1 MKDQA
6 LPTQKQWIAILDYGS
21 QYTQLIARRIRE
33 REVYSEIIRCDTTA
47 ADLAAHPPAGVILSG
62 GPNSVFEEG
71 APTVDPAIFE
81 MGVPVLGICYGMQL
95 MSQTLGGKVVPGAER
110 EYGKMP
116 IEVMPGNPL
125 FDGIPSTITAW
136 MSHGDR
142 VEAIPA
148 NFERGAV
155 SATCPFAA
163 MFDNVKRLYALQFH
177 PEVVHTQYGTDIL
190 ANFVFKV
197 CGCTRSWKLTT
208 WVEDTVARLRE
219 QIGEDEVVLGLSGG
233 VDSSVVAVLLNKAIG
248 RRLHCIFVDNG
259 LLRYREAEVA
269 VLLNKAIGRRLHCI
283 FVDNG
288 LLRYREAEQ
297 VEEMFKKNLG
307 LDLTVVHAEQRFY
320 DALKGLD
327 EPEAKRKAIG
337 KNFIDVFAEEARRF
351 RHCRYLGQGTI
362 YPDVI
367 ESRSPRKGPSQTIKS
382 HHNVGGLPDDLK
394 FELVEPLRELFK
406 DEVRAVGRVMG
417 MADELL
423 DRQPFP
429 GPGLG
434 VRILGEVTREK
445 VELLQQA
452 DVRVQEEIR
461 KLPDYKTIWQTFAV
475 LLPCRSV
482 GVMGDQRTY
491 EYTCAI
497 RSVNSIDA
505 MTADWTRIPYDVLAR
520 MSNRIINEV
529 RGINRVVYDI
539 SSKPPATI
547 EWE

>member
-1 MKDQA
+1 MNDQE
-6 LPTQKQWIAILDYGS
+6 LPSQKQWIAILDYGS

-33 REVYSEIIRCDTTA
+33 REVYAEILRCDTFA
-47 ADLAAHPPAGVILSG
+47 ADLAAHPPAGIILSG

-71 APTVDPAIFE
+71 APAVDSAIFE

-95 MSQTLGGKVVPGAER
+95 MSQTLGGKVVPGVER

-163 MFDNVKRLYALQFH
+163 MFDNSRCLYALQFH
-177 PEVVHTQYGTDIL
+177 PEVVHTQYGSDIL

-197 CGCTRSWKLTT
+197 CGCARSWKLSA
-208 WVEDTVARLRE
+208 WVEDAVGRLRS
-219 QIGEDEVVLGLSGG
+219 QIGDEEVVLGLSGG

-248 RRLHCIFVDNG
+248 SRLHCIFVDNG
-259 LLRYREAEVA
+259 LLRW
-269 VLLNKAIGRRLHCI
+269 
-283 FVDNG
+283 
-288 LLRYREAEQ
+288 REAEQ

-351 RHCRYLGQGTI
+351 RHCRYLAQGTI

-406 DEVRAVGRVMG
+406 DEVRAVGRVLG

-434 VRILGEVTREK
+434 VRILGEVTEEK
-445 VELLQQA
+445 VRLLQLA

-497 RSVNSIDA
+497 RSVNSLDA
-505 MTADWTRIPYDVLAR
+505 MTADWTRIPYDTLAR

>member
-1 MKDQA
+1 M
-6 LPTQKQWIAILDYGS
+6 KQWIAILDYGS

-33 REVYSEIIRCDTTA
+33 MEVYSEIIRCDTTA
-47 ADLAAHPPAGVILSG
+47 EALRQNPPAGIILSG
-62 GPNSVFEEG
+62 GPCSVFEEG
-71 APTVDPAIFE
+71 APTVDPAVFDL
-81 MGVPVLGICYGMQL
+81 GVPVLGICYGMQL
-95 MSQTLGGKVVPGAER
+95 MSMKLGGKVSPGIER

-125 FDGIPSTITAW
+125 FKGLPSTLTVW

-142 VEAIPA
+142 VDAIPA
-148 NFERGAV
+148 DFERGAL

-163 MFDNVKRLYALQFH
+163 MFNNDRRLYGLQFH
-177 PEVVHTQYGTDIL
+177 PEVVHTQYGAEIL
-190 ANFVFKV
+190 SNFVFGI
-197 CGCTRSWKLTT
+197 CGCVRDWKLTT
-208 WVEDTVARLRE
+208 WVEDAVARMRAG
-219 QIGEDEVVLGLSGG
+219 IGDDEVVLGLSGG
-233 VDSSVVAVLLNKAIG
+233 VDSSVAAVLLHKAIG

-259 LLRYREAEVA
+259 LLRYNEAE
-269 VLLNKAIGRRLHCI
+269 
-283 FVDNG
+283 
-288 LLRYREAEQ
+288 E
-297 VEEMFKKNLG
+297 VETMFRKNLG
-307 LDLTVVHAEQRFY
+307 LDLTVVRAADRFY
-320 DALKGLD
+320 SALKGLED
-327 EPEAKRKAIG
+327 PEAKRKTIG
-337 KNFIDVFAEEARRF
+337 RVFIDVFAEEARRF
-351 RHCRYLGQGTI
+351 RSCRYLGQGTI

-382 HHNVGGLPDDLK
+382 HHNVGGLPPDLK
-394 FELVEPLRELFK
+394 FELVEPLKELFK
-406 DEVRAVGRVMG
+406 DEVRAVGRVLG
-417 MADELL
+417 LADELL

-434 VRILGEVTREK
+434 VRVLGEVTEEK
-445 VELLQQA
+445 VRLLQQA
-452 DVRVQEEIR
+452 DLRVQEEIR
-461 KLPDYKTIWQTFAV
+461 KLPDYRTIWQTFAV
-475 LLPCRSV
+475 LLPVKSV

-497 RSVNSIDA
+497 RSVNSVDA